1 MTLSAYLGLLS
12 LGSAIQTR
20 SSTGCQEE
28 EEAEEEELDTL
39 RRMTQSITLAEIDTV
54 STVSTHNAPSERRVE
69 VRENISG
76 VILAI
81 GTMVANYSLCF
92 PIVAARHRLQA
103 LPVLYSY
110 QRDTPMYG
118 ISTIIYAYRNGG
130 IRRLYPGFGLGLIGQ
145 TLSATYESGLNQILS
160 PTWTSARKKNTFTY
174 ILSSILSK
182 GLVLAINIPLYPLY
196 RNALILRVQSESAL
210 TRIVI
215 RSSHDFIQL
224 YKQDLKDYLPPYKSN
239 RNIIS
244 TFVPSCILNLITEKV
259 LIFIYRHIFQKFSSN
274 NNNTQSDQSS
284 KKKKDSTVLHTFYP
298 EIACG
303 VISSIITR
311 ALSYPVDTV
320 IFKLMVQD
328 SGVLK
333 VNTTYKGFFDCIKRT
348 WCEEGG
354 WKAFYPGWGIGI
366 LEIGM
371 GYVIL
376 EASWWAYRC
385 IEWKLT
391 VPGSSDTRAVR
402 KARRLRD
409 RFKE

>member
-1 MTLSAYLGLLS
+1 M
-12 LGSAIQTR
+12 
-20 SSTGCQEE
+20 
-28 EEAEEEELDTL
+28 
-39 RRMTQSITLAEIDTV
+39 
-54 STVSTHNAPSERRVE
+54 
-69 VRENISG
+69 RENISG

-110 QRDTPMYG
+110 QRDTPTYG
-118 ISTIIYAYRNGG
+118 ISTIIYAFRNGG

-145 TLSATYESGLNQILS
+145 TLSATYESGLNQVLS
-160 PTWTSARKKNTFTY
+160 PITTSARKKNTFVY
-174 ILSSILSK
+174 ILSNILSK
-182 GLVLAINIPLYPLY
+182 GLALAINIPLYPLY

-259 LIFIYRHIFQKFSSN
+259 LIFIYRHIFQKFSSSN
-274 NNNTQSDQSS
+274 NSSNNNTASDQSS

-311 ALSYPVDTV
+311 ALSYPVDTI

-328 SGVLK
+328 SGILK

-409 RFKE
+409 RLKE

>member
-1 MTLSAYLGLLS
+1 M
-12 LGSAIQTR
+12 
-20 SSTGCQEE
+20 
-28 EEAEEEELDTL
+28 
-39 RRMTQSITLAEIDTV
+39 
-54 STVSTHNAPSERRVE
+54 
-69 VRENISG
+69 RENISG

-145 TLSATYESGLNQILS
+145 TLSATYESGLNQVLS
-160 PTWTSARKKNTFTY
+160 PITTSARKKNTFVY

-182 GLVLAINIPLYPLY
+182 GLALAINIPLYPLY

-274 NNNTQSDQSS
+274 NSNNSNNNNTPSDQSS

-333 VNTTYKGFFDCIKRT
+333 VNTAYKGFFDCIKRT

-409 RFKE
+409 RLKE